1 MRNLKR
7 ALSLALAA
15 AMLISLMVVGASA
28 ADYGDQAEVTQTE
41 AVDVLTAIGVVGG
54 DQNGNFNPTATLT
67 RAEFCVMI
75 ANALT
80 GGSFDQ
86 ALFDGTNTP
95 FTDVAGHWGAG
106 YIAYCY
112 SNGIVAGTSATTFEP
127 DGTLT
132 AAQAAAILLMALGYN
147 QNNEFAANGQFSLNV
162 TRWAQ
167 QSGLYDGLTVAA
179 NAGISRQDTAK
190 LIFNA
195 LTNTTPV
202 GYSSLA
208 QSYYTVGTSAVNG
221 VVYYGNQLDPDI
233 NNTTVAG
240 HPNYYDQTLGYTN
253 FTLVQDSTVATD
265 DFGRPANTWKHGSAA
280 TVIGSY
286 ATSPVAT
293 YSDKATRGALFNQ
306 LGRST
311 VNTLTPQNSAISA
324 TDTNKLVVYVDGAV
338 QTISN
343 KDYLFT
349 SGSSASISLN
359 GTTDLTGNGSVT
371 EVYRDRDGNVT
382 IAVIN
387 TYLVQATAAYNSA
400 RGTLTVQPISEGLAL
415 ANNTL
420 NADDFTLAGYEEDDY
435 ILVTASL
442 ANGRYTIQ
450 SVQPAATVTAE
461 VTGYTEGRNV
471 TMGGTTYNYAFKA
484 NTDSKNTTYSIGDDA
499 VVVLDA
505 SNNVIYVDDA
515 TVDSGNYVYINQVA
529 SANGLDND
537 WVAAAYFTDGSY
549 QAIPV
554 RSVNNGTTNLDNT
567 TAKGWYTY
575 SINSNDQYVLTSASI
590 AKSTVTASGSN
601 VNAIT
606 SGQVTFGNGGELR
619 ANAATLFLVQDA
631 DDTVTVYTGIANA
644 PTLTVRPSG
653 SVNIYYM
660 NRDSGYARF
669 VFVDA
674 GETTNAIIDDA
685 NAADSGLVYILRR
698 GGTAIDA
705 DRNRYVT
712 FNAIVDGETTTI
724 NVADSY
730 ASSVTV
736 GTLYNKMR
744 VNDDGYVTSLSPI
757 TADSNTFGPVTV
769 NGTTNAVTYD
779 NGVLSING
787 TPNHDFVV
795 GSGAEIYLVLTPDS
809 GLMSDAGANYEVMA
823 NITAENLY
831 RTLRGYTLTGTTYY
845 AEVDSDTG
853 NLVYLYMRVG
863 GAATENMGVTFNA
876 TTNNAG
882 VNLGTLTVTQSNG
895 TISAIQFAGVTGPS
909 LAATDTVSITATVA
923 EGASSTGTITVTY
936 KSGSWVANGTITVVG
951 VDGTVN
957 TYTANNITVS
967 FS

>member
-202 GYSSLA
+202 GYSSLT

-505 SNNVIYVDDA
+505 NSNVIYVDDA

-529 SANGLDND
+529 TANGLNND

-554 RSVNNGTTNLDNT
+554 RSVNNATTNLDNT

-575 SINSNDQYVLTSASI
+575 SINSNDQYVLTSAST

-705 DRNRYVT
+705 DRNRYTT

-769 NGTTNAVTYD
+769 NSTTNAVTYD

-809 GLMSDAGANYEVMA
+809 GLMSDAGANYEVMS
-823 NITAENLY
+823 NITAENLF

-895 TISAIQFAGVTGPS
+895 TISAIQFAGVTGS

-936 KSGSWVANGTITVVG
+936 NSGSWVANGTITVVG